1 MLKRLMLVV
10 ACRGDGD
17 RDGDGDDSVM
27 VMMMAT
33 MVMMDACDSDCGG
46 SDGCFAP
53 LSSKGILVAV
63 VLRLSSLNLFL
74 SLLWV

>member
-10 ACRGDGD
+10 ACRGDGG
-17 RDGDGDDSVM
+17 RDGDGDASVR
-27 VMMMAT
+27 
-33 MVMMDACDSDCGG
+33 VMMDACDSDCGG